1 MAAPKKY
8 PDELKARAVRLYLE
22 SDPSRRSASWPSSW
36 VHHEALRNWIRQ
48 ADTGQRPA
56 PEVSD
61 LAEEN
66 KRLRKEVAELERV
79 NDNLAFCECV
89 FRLGARPDPEVIV
102 GFVEDSPHPVEL
114 VLRVLGIASSAYYW
128 WRERSVRP
136 SARQVADE
144 QLLAEI
150 VDIHTSSG
158 GTYGSP
164 RVHAMLARRGVA
176 VGRKRV
182 ERVMRGAGLQGAF
195 LRKRWRIAS
204 TRPDPR
210 AAPAPDLVER
220 VFTADRPNRLWVADA
235 TRIPCGQ
242 GAFWLAAV
250 RDAFSNRIVGW
261 KTSDRCDTEL
271 VLGASSTRS
280 GAVTFVTAG
289 WSTTATAARP
299 TQRSGSLTDRPTTES
314 RNRWDRSVTAMTTL

>member
-1 MAAPKKY
+1 VPYSAGS
-8 PDELKARAVRLYLE
+8 ERRLE
-22 SDPSRRSASWPSSW
+22 SDPKPTIRKLAQQLG

-48 ADTGQRPA
+48 ADTGQRPEPA
-56 PEVSD
+56 DVD

-66 KRLRKEVAELERV
+66 KRLRKQVAELERGERYPS
-79 NDNLAFCECV
+79 FCECA
-89 FRLGARPDPEVIV
+89 FRLGARPDREVIV
-102 GFVEDSPHPVEL
+102 RFVKDSRHPVEL
-114 VLRVLGIASSAYYW
+114 VLRVLGIASSTYYW
-128 WRERSVRP
+128 WCIRLDEP
-136 SARQVADE
+136 SARQVAGE
-144 QLLAEI
+144 ALLAEI

-164 RVHAMLARRGVA
+164 RVHAMLARRGIS

-204 TRPDPR
+204 TRADPQ

-250 RDAFSNRIVGW
+250 RDAFSNRIVSW
-261 KTSDRCDTEL
+261 KPRTAATPNWCWVRWNL
-271 VLGASSTRS
+271 RS
-280 GAVTFVTAG
+280 GAAIFVTV
-289 WSTTATAARP
+289 S
-299 TQRSGSLTDRPTTES
+299 
-314 RNRWDRSVTAMTTL
+314 